1 MQSFKRSKSRYYVD
15 VDSSNLN
22 YPYSC
27 VDVKTND
34 IVWNFEFE
42 EDAVEW
48 CDQQNEEPTF
58 GEGEIPLHVRNVK
71 R

>member
-1 MQSFKRSKSRYYVD
+1 MPTSRTSTTLLARWD
-15 VDSSNLN
+15 FLRT
-22 YPYSC
+22 
-27 VDVKTND
+27 K
-34 IVWNFEFE
+34 EFE

-58 GEGEIPLHVRNVK
+58 GENEIPLHVRNVK